1 MIENFRYNDIILY
14 TKGWFYRNGNMI
26 EDLGYLFS
34 NIYGWTPKT
43 EKEIAP
49 MMLKVLDVL
58 NTELNRLYTLCD
70 FYNEI
75 QRRMSLYDVSFDMAV
90 ILYVRGIL
98 QGLPKDVIK
107 LNPPHYGK
115 KEYFRMGSLFGKYP
129 ISQTYT
135 EMNRMAQ
142 KTFNT

>member
-1 MIENFRYNDIILY
+1 MIENFQYNDIILY
-14 TKGWFYRNGNMI
+14 AKGWFYRNDNMI
-26 EDLGYLFS
+26 DDLGYLFS
-34 NIYGWTPKT
+34 KIYGWTPKT

-49 MMLKVLDVL
+49 MMLKVLDRL
-58 NTELNRLYTLCD
+58 DTEMGRLHPLYD
-70 FYNEI
+70 FYSDI
-75 QRRMSLYDVSFDMAV
+75 QRNMCLYDVSLDLAT
-90 ILYVRGIL
+90 ILYVRSIL

-142 KTFNT
+142 KTFNN